1 MTKPIRIVL
10 SILGFILSLIVI
22 GLILCLVAYLMNR
35 FGAGDNAFVDAMY
48 QVMRFLHFVE

>member
-35 FGAGDNAFVDAMY
+35 FGDNAFVDAMY